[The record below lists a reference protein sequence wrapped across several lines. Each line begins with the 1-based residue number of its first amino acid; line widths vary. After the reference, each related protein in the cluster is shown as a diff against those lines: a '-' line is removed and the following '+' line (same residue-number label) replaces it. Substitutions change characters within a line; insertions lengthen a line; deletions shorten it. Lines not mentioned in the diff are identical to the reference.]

1 MAKKVIVFPCSG
13 IGKPFGEIGRQAVYH
28 LINDLRPG
36 QTDTTCLA
44 LLMMDD
50 PEAKELIMNNYVVTV
65 DGCPMDCAK
74 KNVEHAGKVVD
85 ASLRTISVFAEHKD
99 LKPEGIL
106 DLGEPGMKLAYY
118 LADKLAVE
126 VDKLLAKEEKQ
137 DDC

>member
-65 DGCPMDCAK
+65 DGCPMDCA
-74 KNVEHAGKVVD
+74 N
-85 ASLRTISVFAEHKD
+85 KD